1 MDDKSLLHYV
11 NDTLHSILGY
21 SDKTLVQYIIS
32 SAKKARDTNS
42 ILNSLKIS
50 GIDEGKA
57 AAFAQDLY
65 NKVPHQTTQVNVV
78 AKQRQL
84 EEKKLIE
91 LQKKNENFR
100 PVDSD
105 SDDDDKQKVKKEKKR
120 KNIRKKTSNVLQ
132 EQEEEELQSKKQKIE
147 EEVEDVEDE
156 YEKERREVEETN
168 QRLRGKD
175 QAKTRKVGVST
186 GSKQEQEEAKK
197 EIRIS

>member
-11 NDTLHSILGY
+11 NDTLPSILGY

-91 LQKKNENFR
+91 LKK
-100 PVDSD
+100 
-105 SDDDDKQKVKKEKKR
+105 KK
-120 KNIRKKTSNVLQ
+120 
-132 EQEEEELQSKKQKIE
+132 
-147 EEVEDVEDE
+147 
-156 YEKERREVEETN
+156 
-168 QRLRGKD
+168 
-175 QAKTRKVGVST
+175 
-186 GSKQEQEEAKK
+186 
-197 EIRIS
+197 